1 MSLLEIFSY
10 SSTVVLVLNAVLYSK
25 FIISKDCAYRYL
37 SIYLLLMAINQ
48 ITGTILFELEITNIF
63 LANTYLVAQF
73 LTLSLFYYAI
83 FEGKKQRKFILI
95 ALAIISTILGV
106 QYAWTPQ
113 LFFEYNTMGVIVTSS
128 ILILYSIIYFFHY
141 ISDSELKLYL
151 VNSGIL
157 IYLLGTILL
166 FSIANI
172 GLKLASDIEIALWI
186 LNAFIY
192 LVFQIIITTQWFH
205 DRRKNNISNKSL

>member
-1 MSLLEIFSY
+1 MSLLDIFSD
-10 SSTVVLVLNAVLYSK
+10 SSTVVLLLNAVLYSR
-25 FIISKDCAYRYL
+25 FIVSKDFAYRFF
-37 SIYLLLMAINQ
+37 SIYLVCMAINQ
-48 ITGTILFELEITNIF
+48 ITGTILFELEIPNIF

-73 LTLSLFYYAI
+73 LMLSLFYYAI
-83 FEGKKQRKFILI
+83 FKGKKQRKFILI

-113 LFFEYNTMGVIVTSS
+113 LFFEYNTVGVIVTSS
-128 ILILYSIIYFFHY
+128 VLILYSIIYFFHY

-151 VNSGIL
+151 VNSGVL

-166 FSIANI
+166 FSIANV
-172 GLKLASDIEIALWI
+172 GMKLARNVEVALWI

-192 LVFQIIITTQWFH
+192 LVFQIIITTQWFY
-205 DRRKNNISNKSL
+205 DRRKNNLSNKSI

>member
-1 MSLLEIFSY
+1 MSLLDIFSD
-10 SSTVVLVLNAVLYSK
+10 SSTVVLLLNAVLYSK
-25 FIISKDCAYRYL
+25 FIVSKDLAYRFF
-37 SIYLLLMAINQ
+37 SIYLVCMAVNQ
-48 ITGTILFELEITNIF
+48 LTGTIFFEFKITNIF

-73 LTLSLFYYAI
+73 LMLSLFYYAI
-83 FEGKKQRKFILI
+83 FEGKKQRKFILV
-95 ALAIISTILGV
+95 ALVIISTILGV
-106 QYAWTPQ
+106 QYAWTPH
-113 LFFEYNTMGVIVTSS
+113 LFFEYNTIGVIVTSS
-128 ILILYSIIYFFHY
+128 VLILYSIIYFFHY

-172 GLKLASDIEIALWI
+172 GLKLDSDIEIALWI

-192 LVFQIIITTQWFH
+192 LVFQIIITTQWFY
-205 DRRKNNISNKSL
+205 DRRKNNISNRN